1 MLLVLHVWMIH
12 KRLLKEGKPGLLVQ
26 EALFDELWDN
36 TSNRIRGQGVNELSV
51 IVLLLCSHSSFISF
65 LNFFPLLFEL
75 CV

>member
-51 IVLLLCSHSSFISF
+51 IILLLLLTF
-65 LNFFPLLFEL
+65 LDC
-75 CV
+75 CVPKFLTHHI

>member
-51 IVLLLCSHSSFISF
+51 IVLLLLIFLVCVNVVPSH
-65 LNFFPLLFEL
+65 LK
-75 CV
+75 